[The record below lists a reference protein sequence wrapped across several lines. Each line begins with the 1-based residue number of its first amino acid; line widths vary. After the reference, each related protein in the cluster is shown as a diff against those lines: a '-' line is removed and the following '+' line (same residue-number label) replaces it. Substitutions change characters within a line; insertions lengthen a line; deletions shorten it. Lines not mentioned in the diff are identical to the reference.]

1 MLVREKRASSANGAF
16 GRHERHE
23 VLGMRLLTPLPTA
36 FPLSGAGAGMMGLLG
51 RRRRRTNPS
60 IGGCVITS
68 PFLWEARYELYIHQH
83 RLCRS
88 RGSVGDDL
96 PGDSD
101 CATSSSGLLFR
112 TFGGLKGNPLTEI
125 RALGR
130 IDIGGQFV
138 SAGTN
143 AFNAFYF
150 DACQHPYRGMC
161 WTFRRM
167 HHWRCAPRLCA
178 GHGRSRG
185 VGAATRDRKDVRR
198 NGRCEMSCIRI

>member
-23 VLGMRLLTPLPTA
+23 VLGMRLLTPLPTGWRGDDGITWA
-36 FPLSGAGAGMMGLLG
+36 AQKADESLY
-51 RRRRRTNPS
+51 RRM
-60 IGGCVITS
+60 S

-83 RLCRS
+83 RLCRG

-112 TFGGLKGNPLTEI
+112 TYGGLKGNPLTEI
-125 RALGR
+125 RAPGR

-167 HHWRCAPRLCA
+167 HHWRCAPRLCT

-185 VGAATRDRKDVRR
+185 VGAATRD
-198 NGRCEMSCIRI
+198 